1 MSNKIGNTGNGL
13 FGISLTAALAGFIF
27 GFDMVVI
34 SGADKTIQELW
45 QTTPWFHGFFIMS
58 MALWGTVIG
67 SIFGGAPTEKYGRKK
82 ILMLVGILF
91 TISSVGSALANDPYL
106 FSFFRLLGGIGIGIS
121 SVAAPTYISEIS
133 SAESRGRLVAMYQFN
148 IVFGILIAY
157 LSNFFLEGVGGDS
170 DWRLMLGVMTIPS
183 LIYSLMV
190 FTIPESPRWLIANK
204 GDVAGA
210 KVVMSKLG
218 LQGFEELVQSLNKGG
233 GTREEGQGNAVDGS
247 QLTVDSQQS
256 TVNGQ
261 PSTVNS
267 QAFLSK
273 KHARIIGLAFI
284 IAFFNQVSG
293 INFILYYAPRILAA
307 AGLAEQESL
316 LNSIAIGGTNLIFTF
331 VGLYLIDRLGRKT
344 LLLIGSVGYVVSLC
358 MVSYAFFAGASP
370 GFLLF
375 FLLMFIASHAVGQGA
390 VIWVFISEIFP
401 NHIRAKG
408 QALGASVHWVFAA
421 LITLVAPVFID
432 DKEGIFKDNPWPIF
446 AFFAFMMFTQLIWV
460 LTKVPETKGV
470 TLEELEKQLIK

>member
-1 MSNKIGNTGNGL
+1 MSNKISTAGNGL

-34 SGADKTIQELW
+34 SGADKAIQELW
-45 QTTPWFHGFFIMS
+45 QTSPWFHGFFIMS

-91 TISSVGSALANDPYL
+91 TVSSIGSALANDAYL

-133 SAESRGRLVAMYQFN
+133 TAQSRGRLVAMYQFN

-157 LSNFFLEGVGGDS
+157 LSNYFLEGIGGEN
-170 DWRLMLGVMTIPS
+170 DWRLMLGVMTVPS

-190 FTIPESPRWLIANK
+190 FSIPESPRWLISKK
-204 GDVAGA
+204 GDMEGA
-210 KVVMSKLG
+210 KAVTMRLG
-218 LQGFEELVQSLNKGG
+218 LEGVDALLKGN
-233 GTREEGQGNAVDGS
+233 TVDGS
-247 QLTVDSQQS
+247 QLTVDSQ
-256 TVNGQ
+256 
-261 PSTVNS
+261 PSTVNRQQS
-267 QAFLSK
+267 TFLSK
-273 KHARIIGLAFI
+273 KHYRIIGLAFM

-316 LNSIAIGGTNLIFTF
+316 LNSIAIGGTNLVFTF

-344 LLLIGSVGYVVSLC
+344 LLLIGSVGYVISLC
-358 MVSYAFFAGASP
+358 MVSYAFYASASP
-370 GFLLF
+370 AFLLF
-375 FLLMFIASHAVGQGA
+375 FLLMFIASHAIGQGA
-390 VIWVFISEIFP
+390 VIWVLISEIFP
-401 NHIRAKG
+401 NYIRAKG

-432 DKEGIFKDNPWPIF
+432 DQQGIFKDNPWPIF
-446 AFFAFMMFTQLIWV
+446 AFFACMMLAQLFWV
-460 LTKVPETKGV
+460 LMKVPETKGV
-470 TLEELEKQLIK
+470 SLEELEKQLIK

>member
-1 MSNKIGNTGNGL
+1 MSNKISTAGNGL

-34 SGADKTIQELW
+34 SGADKAIQSLW
-45 QTTPWFHGFFIMS
+45 QTSPWFHGFFIMS

-91 TISSVGSALANDPYL
+91 TVSSIGSALANDAYL

-133 SAESRGRLVAMYQFN
+133 TAQSRGRLVAMYQFN

-157 LSNFFLEGVGGDS
+157 LSNYFLEGIGGEN
-170 DWRLMLGVMTIPS
+170 DWRLMLGVMTVPS

-190 FTIPESPRWLIANK
+190 FTIPESPRWLISNK
-204 GDVAGA
+204 GDVEGA
-210 KVVMSKLG
+210 KAVMMRLG
-218 LQGFEELVQSLNKGG
+218 LEGVDALLKGN
-233 GTREEGQGNAVDGS
+233 TVDGS
-247 QLTVDSQQS
+247 QLTD
-256 TVNGQ
+256 NRQ
-261 PSTVNS
+261 PSTVNN
-267 QAFLSK
+267 QPFISK
-273 KHARIIGLAFI
+273 KHYRIIGLAFM

-316 LNSIAIGGTNLIFTF
+316 LNSIAIGGTNLVFTF

-344 LLLIGSVGYVVSLC
+344 LLLIGSVGYVISLC
-358 MVSYAFFAGASP
+358 MVSYAFYAGASP
-370 GFLLF
+370 AFLLF
-375 FLLMFIASHAVGQGA
+375 FLLLFIASHAVGQGA
-390 VIWVFISEIFP
+390 VIWVLISEIFP

-432 DKEGIFKDNPWPIF
+432 DKQGIFKDNPWPIF
-446 AFFAFMMFTQLIWV
+446 AFFACMMLAQLIWV
-460 LTKVPETKGV
+460 LIKVPETKGV
-470 TLEELEKQLIK
+470 SLEELEKQLIK

>member
-1 MSNKIGNTGNGL
+1 MQTTNQSASL

-34 SGADKTIQELW
+34 SGADKAIQQLW
-45 QTTPWFHGFFIMS
+45 QTSPWFHGFFIMS

-91 TISSVGSALANDPYL
+91 TLSSVGSALANDPYL

-133 SAESRGRLVAMYQFN
+133 TAQSRGRLVAMYQFN

-157 LSNFFLEGVGGDS
+157 LSNYFLEGIGGEN
-170 DWRLMLGVMTIPS
+170 DWRWMLGVMTIPS

-190 FTIPESPRWLIANK
+190 LGIPESPRWLIAK
-204 GDVAGA
+204 KQDAEGA
-210 KVVMSKLG
+210 KKVMGALG
-218 LQGFEELVQSLNKGG
+218 MEDVD
-233 GTREEGQGNAVDGS
+233 AVMASIASPSSDKNS
-247 QLTVDSQQS
+247 S
-256 TVNGQ
+256 T
-261 PSTVNS
+261 P
-267 QAFLSK
+267 FLSS
-273 KHARIIGLAFI
+273 KHRRIILLAFM

-316 LNSIAIGGTNLIFTF
+316 LNSIAIGGTNLVFTF

-344 LLLIGSVGYVVSLC
+344 LLIMGSLGYVVSLC
-358 MVSYAFFAGASP
+358 MVAYAFYAAASP

-375 FLLMFIASHAVGQGA
+375 FLLLFIASHAVGQGA

-446 AFFAFMMFTQLIWV
+446 AFFAAMMAWQLIWV
-460 LTKVPETKGV
+460 LTKVPETKGAS
-470 TLEELEKQLIK
+470 LEQLEKDLVS

>member
-1 MSNKIGNTGNGL
+1 MSNKISTAGNGL
-13 FGISLTAALAGFIF
+13 FGISVTAALAGFIF

-34 SGADKTIQELW
+34 SGADKAIQSLW
-45 QTTPWFHGFFIMS
+45 QTSPWFHGFFVMS

-91 TISSVGSALANDPYL
+91 TVSSIGSALANDAYL

-133 SAESRGRLVAMYQFN
+133 TAQLRGRLVAMYQFN

-157 LSNFFLEGVGGDS
+157 LSNYFLEGIGGEN
-170 DWRLMLGVMTIPS
+170 DWRLMLGVMTVPS

-190 FTIPESPRWLIANK
+190 FTIPESPRWLILSK
-204 GDVAGA
+204 GDVEGA
-210 KVVMSKLG
+210 KAVMMQLG
-218 LQGFEELVQSLNKGG
+218 LEGLQELVDSFKKGR
-233 GTREEGQGNAVDGS
+233 GTRDEGQGVLI
-247 QLTVDSQQS
+247 Q
-256 TVNGQ
+256 
-261 PSTVNS
+261 NS
-267 QAFLSK
+267 QPTTQNFLER
-273 KHARIIGLAFI
+273 KHYRIIGLAFM

-316 LNSIAIGGTNLIFTF
+316 LNSIAIGATNLVFTF

-344 LLLIGSVGYVVSLC
+344 LLLIGSVGYVISLC
-358 MVSYAFFAGASP
+358 MVSYAFYAGSSP
-370 GFLLF
+370 AFLLF
-375 FLLMFIASHAVGQGA
+375 FLLLFIASHAVGQGA
-390 VIWVFISEIFP
+390 VIWVLISEIFP

-432 DKEGIFKDNPWPIF
+432 DK
-446 AFFAFMMFTQLIWV
+446 
-460 LTKVPETKGV
+460 
-470 TLEELEKQLIK
+470 

>member
-1 MSNKIGNTGNGL
+1 MNNNSTNANPAL

-34 SGADKTIQELW
+34 SGADKAIQKLW
-45 QTTPWFHGFFIMS
+45 QTSPWFHGFFIMS

-91 TISSVGSALANDPYL
+91 IISSIGSAFSHNPYL

-133 SAESRGRLVAMYQFN
+133 TPRSRGKLVAMYQFN

-157 LSNFFLEGVGGDS
+157 LSNYFLKGVQGEN
-170 DWRLMLGVMTIPS
+170 DWRWMLGIMTVPS
-183 LIYSLMV
+183 LIYTLMV
-190 FTIPESPRWLIANK
+190 FGIPESPRWLISHK
-204 GDVAGA
+204 GDLANA
-210 KVVMSKLG
+210 RLVMNRLKFEGIDALIAY
-218 LQGFEELVQSLNKGG
+218 LQKEHGMREGSHVNVTQKFLV
-233 GTREEGQGNAVDGS
+233 
-247 QLTVDSQQS
+247 
-256 TVNGQ
+256 
-261 PSTVNS
+261 
-267 QAFLSK
+267 K
-273 KHARIIGLAFI
+273 KHFRIISLACF

-307 AGLAEQESL
+307 AKLAEQESL
-316 LNSIAIGGTNLIFTF
+316 LNSIAIGGINLIFTF

-344 LLLIGSVGYVVSLC
+344 LLLIGSIGYVISLC
-358 MVSYAFFAGASP
+358 MVGYAFYASASP
-370 GFLLF
+370 ALLLC
-375 FLLMFIASHAVGQGA
+375 FLLMFIASHAIGQGA

-401 NHIRAKG
+401 NHLRAKG

-432 DKEGIFKDNPWPIF
+432 DKEGIFKNNPWPIF
-446 AFFAFMMFTQLIWV
+446 GFFACMMFIQLIWV
-460 LTKVPETKGV
+460 LIKVPETKGMA
-470 TLEELEKQLIK
+470 LEDLEKQLIK

>member
-233 GTREEGQGNAVDGS
+233 GIREGQGNAVDAS
-247 QLTVDSQQS
+247 QLTVNSQPS
-256 TVNGQ
+256 TVNRQ
-261 PSTVNS
+261 LSTVNS

-273 KHARIIGLAFI
+273 KHARIIGLAFV